1 MPLGYVRSHFS
12 VWPILLPF
20 WTALLTWFKP
30 SSCLWLCSASCYSV
44 HYLGDLKNIWKNVIG
59 MTTSPWTVVVV
70 VDIDKQVQS
79 PLYGLHFSLVFFMSK
94 ETTDGTFASFTI
106 TSLFPFFILFDCIS
120 LSITVTS
127 TVICAIWFNHSC
139 FSHFVIFTDFISG
152 LFNLIPSLHSSV
164 FPVNCSSR
172 QLKDLCC
179 F

>member
-1 MPLGYVRSHFS
+1 MPLSYLHSHFS
-12 VWPILLPF
+12 IWPILLPF
-20 WTALLTWFKP
+20 WSAPLTWFKP
-30 SSCLWLCSASCYSV
+30 SSCLWLCSASCYCV
-44 HYLGDLKNIWKNVIG
+44 HSLGDSKKIWKNVIG
-59 MTTSPWTVVVV
+59 MTTCPWFAVV
-70 VDIDKQVQS
+70 VDDICKQVQS
-79 PLYGLHFSLVFFMSK
+79 PLYRFHFSLVLFMSK

-106 TSLFPFFILFDCIS
+106 TSLFPFLFCLTASLS

-127 TVICAIWFNHSC
+127 TVICAIWLNHSC

-152 LFNLIPSLHSSV
+152 LFNLIPSV

>member
-1 MPLGYVRSHFS
+1 MPLSYLHSHFS
-12 VWPILLPF
+12 IWPILLPF

-44 HYLGDLKNIWKNVIG
+44 HSLGDSKKIWKNVIG
-59 MTTSPWTVVVV
+59 MTTCPWFAVVV
-70 VDIDKQVQS
+70 VDIYKLVQS
-79 PLYGLHFSLVFFMSK
+79 PLYGLHFSLVLFTSK

-106 TSLFPFFILFDCIS
+106 TSLFPFLFSLTAS

-139 FSHFVIFTDFISG
+139 FSHCVIFTDFISG